1 MRNVILILLYF
12 FSSIALFAQ
21 TATGNIEN
29 YIGDIIDNAPGSTGD
44 NYIVPNTSELNKWN
58 AIIDFIMVE
67 NLIEARSN
75 ADELNYQITE
85 FTDTSITPNQVFYI
99 LEEKN
104 TQFNYWGTYV
114 FSKTPTRNNLII
126 QAPHIKYDTNTGKQ
140 AIYCFKNNVARAVFI
155 NGTHRCNSD
164 SYSSCSGTTSA
175 CGSSDNYKMSD
186 LAHTTTSMFQ
196 KTTENM
202 FKSISNSVFVQLHG
216 FGKRVSDP
224 YVIMS
229 NGTRETPAKD
239 YAVLIK
245 EALLVEDNTLT
256 FKLAHKDLNWTRLIG
271 FTNTQGRLINGSPD
285 YCNTSATSTSGRFIH
300 IEQEKYK
307 LRNDETG
314 WNKMSNAL
322 SNVFSSTLGLN
333 KFEIDNSITISPNP
347 SYGIIK
353 IKGASIDNIQ
363 IFNIL
368 GQELIVVNNRN
379 NKEIIIVDLHKS
391 KQGIYYIRINL
402 KNKISIT
409 RKIIRL

>member
-1 MRNVILILLYF
+1 M
-12 FSSIALFAQ
+12 
-21 TATGNIEN
+21 
-29 YIGDIIDNAPGSTGD
+29 
-44 NYIVPNTSELNKWN
+44 
-58 AIIDFIMVE
+58 
-67 NLIEARSN
+67 
-75 ADELNYQITE
+75 
-85 FTDTSITPNQVFYI
+85 
-99 LEEKN
+99 
-104 TQFNYWGTYV
+104 
-114 FSKTPTRNNLII
+114 
-126 QAPHIKYDTNTGKQ
+126 
-140 AIYCFKNNVARAVFI
+140 
-155 NGTHRCNSD
+155 
-164 SYSSCSGTTSA
+164 
-175 CGSSDNYKMSD
+175 
-186 LAHTTTSMFQ
+186 
-196 KTTENM
+196 
-202 FKSISNSVFVQLHG
+202 
-216 FGKRVSDP
+216 
-224 YVIMS
+224 
-229 NGTRETPAKD
+229 
-239 YAVLIK
+239 
-245 EALLVEDNTLT
+245 VEDNTLT